1 MVDVVTNHMGFNGCG
16 TCVDYSLY
24 TPFNSASY
32 YHSYC
37 PIDYSNQ
44 NSVVTC
50 WQGDNKVSLPDLRT
64 EDANVRDVWN
74 RWIRDLV
81 SNYSIDGLRVD
92 SVKHVEK
99 SFWPGFEAAS
109 GVYNVGEVGL
119 STYPFTPPAL
129 TGRLS
134 APRGQS

>member
-1 MVDVVTNHMGFNGCG
+1 MVDVVTNHMGYNGCG
-16 TCVDYSLY
+16 TCVDYGIY

-37 PIDYSNQ
+37 PIDYSDQ

-50 WQGDNKVSLPDLRT
+50 WQGDNQVSLPDLRT

-74 RWIRDLV
+74 RWIQDLV

-99 SFWPGFEAAS
+99 SFWPNFEAAS
-109 GVYNVGEVGL
+109 GVYNVGEV
-119 STYPFTPPAL
+119 
-129 TGRLS
+129 
-134 APRGQS
+134 